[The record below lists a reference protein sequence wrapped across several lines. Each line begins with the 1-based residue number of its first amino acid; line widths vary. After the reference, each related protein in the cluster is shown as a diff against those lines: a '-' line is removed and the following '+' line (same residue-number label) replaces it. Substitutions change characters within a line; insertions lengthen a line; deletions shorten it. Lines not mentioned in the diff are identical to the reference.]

1 MVATKT
7 YTQALVASIL
17 LISPLALQAQQ
28 IKVNAPREYA
38 AGRPF
43 NITYSLSIND
53 NDVRIVSNPNLHG
66 LDLAYGPAVST
77 SSSVSYING
86 RMSSQSSTEV
96 TYTVVGDQEGTYS
109 VSGFKLRVG
118 GKDLSAPAVTIRIT
132 GGGGNTQRSSSSI
145 KESRGAEY
153 HYQASVSKRS
163 VYIQEPLP
171 VVYTLSS
178 TESPQINDV
187 KPPSYDGFVSLDLLG
202 NTQRQMRIERRGG
215 RDWAVVDIMKDL
227 LFPQHAGKLT
237 IPSAEISVRYTLRDA
252 SGDPLLN
259 QVVPRTYATSPIE
272 ITVKPLPEEGKP
284 ADFSGAVGSFNVRY
298 ETKQNDWK
306 TNEATTLKIILEG
319 QGNLKIAKL
328 PKLSLSNDIELYDP
342 VEHSD
347 QSYNGGKL
355 HSVRTIEY
363 NLIPRKV
370 GVVKIPSLSISYF
383 NPATSRYETTATE
396 ALSIKVKQGKNE
408 NIQTTIHSG
417 ADGNDSMPSGVID
430 NDNDDSAFNP
440 NLWQL
445 ILTHLIALVGGIIG
459 LVYLKKHYSYTD
471 DKLRVIADKA
481 KGVAHK
487 RLKTARQYLN
497 DGNRDA
503 FLEEIL
509 NSIWG
514 YLGDK
519 LRLPLSELNRNNIT
533 ELLIS
538 REVSTEKVNELVA
551 LINQIEFARFA
562 PQTEDN
568 SSEHLYE
575 LVVEVI
581 AHLENKL

>member
-1 MVATKT
+1 MVAAKT

-28 IKVNAPREYA
+28 IKVNAPRDYVT
-38 AGRPF
+38 GRPF

-53 NDVRIVSNPNLHG
+53 DDVRILSNPNLHG
-66 LDLAYGPAVST
+66 LELAYGPAVST

-86 RMSSQSSTEV
+86 RMSSQSSTEI
-96 TYTVVGDQEGTYS
+96 TYTVVGNQEGTYA

-118 GKDLSAPAVTIRIT
+118 GKDLAAPAVTVRIS
-132 GGGGNTQRSSSSI
+132 GGGSAQRNANTH
-145 KESRGAEY
+145 KEGHGAEY
-153 HYQASVSKRS
+153 HYQTSVSKRS
-163 VYIQEPLP
+163 VYVQEPLP

-202 NTQRQMRIERRGG
+202 NTQRQMRIERRGS

-259 QVVPRTYATSPIE
+259 QVVPRTYATNPIE

-383 NPATSRYETTATE
+383 NPATARYETTATE

-408 NIQTTIHSG
+408 NIQTTIHSS

-445 ILTHLIALVGGIIG
+445 ILTHLMALVGGIIG
-459 LVYLKKHYSYTD
+459 LAYLKKHYSYTD

-497 DGNRDA
+497 QGNRDA

>member
-1 MVATKT
+1 M
-7 YTQALVASIL
+7 
-17 LISPLALQAQQ
+17 
-28 IKVNAPREYA
+28 
-38 AGRPF
+38 
-43 NITYSLSIND
+43 
-53 NDVRIVSNPNLHG
+53 
-66 LDLAYGPAVST
+66 
-77 SSSVSYING
+77 
-86 RMSSQSSTEV
+86 
-96 TYTVVGDQEGTYS
+96 
-109 VSGFKLRVG
+109 
-118 GKDLSAPAVTIRIT
+118 
-132 GGGGNTQRSSSSI
+132 
-145 KESRGAEY
+145 
-153 HYQASVSKRS
+153 
-163 VYIQEPLP
+163 
-171 VVYTLSS
+171 
-178 TESPQINDV
+178 
-187 KPPSYDGFVSLDLLG
+187 
-202 NTQRQMRIERRGG
+202 
-215 RDWAVVDIMKDL
+215 
-227 LFPQHAGKLT
+227 
-237 IPSAEISVRYTLRDA
+237 
-252 SGDPLLN
+252 N

-383 NPATSRYETTATE
+383 NPATARYETTATE

-445 ILTHLIALVGGIIG
+445 ILTHLMALVGGIIG
-459 LVYLKKHYSYTD
+459 LAYLKKHYSYTD

-497 DGNRDA
+497 QGNRDA

-533 ELLIS
+533 ELLIR

>member
-1 MVATKT
+1 MVAAKT

-28 IKVNAPREYA
+28 IKVNAPRDYV

-53 NDVRIVSNPNLHG
+53 GDVRILSNPNLHG
-66 LDLAYGPAVST
+66 LELAYGPAVST

-109 VSGFKLRVG
+109 ISGFKLRVG
-118 GKDLSAPAVTIRIT
+118 GKDLAAPAVTVRIS
-132 GGGGNTQRSSSSI
+132 GGGSAQCNANTH
-145 KESRGAEY
+145 KEGHGAEY
-153 HYQASVSKRS
+153 HYQTSVSKRS
-163 VYIQEPLP
+163 VYVQEPLP

-227 LFPQHAGKLT
+227 LFPQHAGKLI

-259 QVVPRTYATSPIE
+259 QVIPRTYATSPIE

-298 ETKQNDWK
+298 KTKQNDWK

-383 NPATSRYETTATE
+383 NPATARYETTATE

-430 NDNDDSAFNP
+430 NGYDDSAFNP

-445 ILTHLIALVGGIIG
+445 ILTHLIALIGGIIG
-459 LVYLKKHYSYTD
+459 LAYLKKHYSYTD

>member
-1 MVATKT
+1 MVGAKT

-53 NDVRIVSNPNLHG
+53 NDARIVSNPNLHG
-66 LDLAYGPAVST
+66 LELAYGPAMSS

-86 RMSSQSSTEV
+86 RMSSQSSTEI
-96 TYTVVGDQEGTYS
+96 TYTVVGNQEGTYS
-109 VSGFKLRVG
+109 VSGFKLRAG

-145 KESRGAEY
+145 KESHGAEY
-153 HYQASVSKRS
+153 HYQ
-163 VYIQEPLP
+163 
-171 VVYTLSS
+171 
-178 TESPQINDV
+178 
-187 KPPSYDGFVSLDLLG
+187 GFVSLDLLG

-259 QVVPRTYATSPIE
+259 QVVPRSYATNPIE

-298 ETKQNDWK
+298 ETKQNDWR

-383 NPATSRYETTATE
+383 NPATARYETTATE

-430 NDNDDSAFNP
+430 NGNDDSAFNP

-445 ILTHLIALVGGIIG
+445 ILTHLIALIGGIIG
-459 LVYLKKHYSYTD
+459 LAYLKKHYSYTD

-538 REVSTEKVNELVA
+538 REVSTEKVNELVT

-575 LVVEVI
+575 LVVEAI

>member
-1 MVATKT
+1 MVAAKT

-28 IKVNAPREYA
+28 IKVNAPRDYV

-53 NDVRIVSNPNLHG
+53 DDVRILSNPNLHG
-66 LDLAYGPAVST
+66 LELAYGPAVST

-86 RMSSQSSTEV
+86 RMSSQSSTEI
-96 TYTVVGDQEGTYS
+96 TYTVVGNQEGTYA

-118 GKDLSAPAVTIRIT
+118 GKDLAAPAVTVRIS
-132 GGGGNTQRSSSSI
+132 GGGSAQRNANTH
-145 KESRGAEY
+145 KEGHGAEY
-153 HYQASVSKRS
+153 HYQTSVSKRS
-163 VYIQEPLP
+163 VYVQEPLP

-227 LFPQHAGKLT
+227 LFPQHAGKLI
-237 IPSAEISVRYTLRDA
+237 IPSTEISVRYTLRDA

-383 NPATSRYETTATE
+383 NPATARYETTATE

-408 NIQTTIHSG
+408 NIQTTIHSS

-430 NDNDDSAFNP
+430 NGNDDSAFNP

-445 ILTHLIALVGGIIG
+445 ILIHLIALVGGIIG
-459 LVYLKKHYSYTD
+459 LAYLKKHYSYTD